1 MCSRTLVEKIEK
13 YVFTLVKTIQ
23 NDDQNCCSGDIKLLP
38 CALHYNDGDGD
49 HYEGKKKISN
59 LRPVPRIMM
68 MVIIIMMM
76 KVKKLTPCASH
87 RPRPAAR

>member
-38 CALHYNDGDGD
+38 CALHDDGDGD
-49 HYEGKKKISN
+49 HYEGNKLAMLGDAIAISKSET
-59 LRPVPRIMM
+59 ITHS
-68 MVIIIMMM
+68 
-76 KVKKLTPCASH
+76 LTH
-87 RPRPAAR
+87 